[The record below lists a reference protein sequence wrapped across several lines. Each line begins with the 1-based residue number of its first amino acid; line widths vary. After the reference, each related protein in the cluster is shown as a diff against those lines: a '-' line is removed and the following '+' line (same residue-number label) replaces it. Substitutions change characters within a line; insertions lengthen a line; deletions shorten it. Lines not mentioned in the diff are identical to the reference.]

1 MTLGLGSIDRDISR
15 RERMLAG
22 DSAGEL
28 QRKAALSKGLVEL
41 LATQMAL
48 TKRQSAENQ
57 VNMLMGANPDSIKA
71 QKESELVGQSLAD
84 VTRQTAGILGQ
95 RKRTMNQN
103 MQAMAKLDPRM
114 LKALSSR
121 RRGIAAAPVPK
132 VQTAAQ
138 GGIVGYSSG
147 TEVQNNRSI
156 METLTTPVSNE
167 DFLGFVDYVK
177 NMGIPL
183 TESNVGD
190 LFEAYKQSFKEA
202 PISTTASTALLYPG
216 FGLAKAGITGLAKL
230 GKKLIPKK
238 APPLSGTTTA
248 VGSAGL
254 LGLGMSGD
262 DSTVPPGTADAA
274 KQAVQTAVD
283 FAPDA
288 GKKEIDSPGKP
299 PGPIKT
305 GDSAATRASKAR
317 AYDEWL
323 QGVITVLTAPGG
335 LQNMGRAYVQHTQ
348 RVLNNNMGMIGL
360 QIQRDKVAAM
370 NAANKLKSTELTSN
384 NLIRRINDI
393 DKILQDINADVMNS
407 PIGISYEVAKQDFI
421 KKPSDKNRS
430 ALAVA
435 EGLVQQ
441 AITQRANS
449 MGTDM
454 GFGGAGLL
462 GQKAFLIDQLNAMD
476 FDMTR
481 QPKQS

>member
-1 MTLGLGSIDRDISR
+1 
-15 RERMLAG
+15 
-22 DSAGEL
+22 
-28 QRKAALSKGLVEL
+28 
-41 LATQMAL
+41 
-48 TKRQSAENQ
+48 
-57 VNMLMGANPDSIKA
+57 
-71 QKESELVGQSLAD
+71 
-84 VTRQTAGILGQ
+84 
-95 RKRTMNQN
+95 MNQN

-121 RRGIAAAPVPK
+121 RKGIAAAPVPK

-138 GGIVGYSSG
+138 GGIVGYANG
-147 TEVQNNRSI
+147 NEVQNTNVMPRV
-156 METLTTPVSNE
+156 TPSTYGE
-167 DFLGFVDYVK
+167 DFSAFMDYVK

-190 LFEAYKQSFKEA
+190 LFESYKQSFKEA
-202 PISTTASTALLYPG
+202 PISTAASTALLYPG
-216 FGLAKAGITGLAKL
+216 ARLGLGILKGA
-230 GKKLIPKK
+230 KKLLPKK
-238 APPLSGTTTA
+238 APTLTGTTTA

-274 KQAVQTAVD
+274 EQAVQTAVD
-283 FAPDA
+283 FAPGA
-288 GKKEIDSPGKP
+288 GKKEIDSPGEP

-317 AYDEWL
+317 EYDEWL

-360 QIQRDKVAAM
+360 QIQKDKVAAM
-370 NAANKLKSTELTSN
+370 NAANRLKSTELTSN

-393 DKILQDINADVMNS
+393 DKILQDINADVANS

-421 KKPSDKNRS
+421 DKPSDKNRA

-462 GQKAFLIDQLNAMD
+462 GQKAFLIDKLNAMD

>member
-121 RRGIAAAPVPK
+121 RRGLAAAPVPK

-138 GGIVGYSSG
+138 GGIVGYANG
-147 TEVQNNRSI
+147 NEVQNNRSV

-202 PISTTASTALLYPG
+202 PISTLASTALVYPG
-216 FGLAKAGITGLAKL
+216 LGLAGAGIKGLAKL
-230 GKKLIPKK
+230 GRKLIPKK
-238 APPLSGTTTA
+238 APPLSATSTA
-248 VGSAGL
+248 VGTAGL
-254 LGLGMSGD
+254 LSLPQD
-262 DSTVPPGTADAA
+262 DSTVPPGTDEAA
-274 KQAVQTAVD
+274 REAFRTARD

-299 PGPIKT
+299 PGPVKT

-348 RVLNNNMGMIGL
+348 RVLDNNMGMIGL

>member
-1 MTLGLGSIDRDISR
+1 
-15 RERMLAG
+15 MLAG
-22 DSAGEL
+22 DSAAEL

-48 TKRQSAENQ
+48 SKRQSAENQ
-57 VNMLMGANPDSIKA
+57 INMLMGANPDSIKA

-103 MQAMAKLDPRM
+103 MQTMAKLDPRM
-114 LKALSSR
+114 LKALTSR

-147 TEVQNNRSI
+147 NEVQNTNVMPRV
-156 METLTTPVSNE
+156 TPSTYGE
-167 DFLGFVDYVK
+167 DFSAFMDYVE
-177 NMGIPL
+177 NIGIPL

-190 LFEAYKQSFKEA
+190 LFEAYKQSLKEA
-202 PISTTASTALLYPG
+202 PVSTLASTALLHPG
-216 FGLAKAGITGLAKL
+216 AKALGLGLKGL
-230 GKKLIPKK
+230 GKLIPKRFS
-238 APPLSGTTTA
+238 PLATTTA
-248 VGSAGL
+248 IGSAGL
-254 LGLGMSGD
+254 LGLSGD

-348 RVLNNNMGMIGL
+348 RVLDNNMGMIGL

-421 KKPSDKNRS
+421 KKPSDKNRA

>member
-1 MTLGLGSIDRDISR
+1 MELGLGSIDRDISR

-22 DSAGEL
+22 NSAAEL

-48 TKRQSAENQ
+48 SKRQSAENQ
-57 VNMLMGANPDSIKA
+57 VNMLMGSNPDSIKA

-121 RRGIAAAPVPK
+121 RKGIAAAPVPK

-138 GGIVGYSSG
+138 GGIVGYANG
-147 TEVQNNRSI
+147 NEVQNTNVMPRV
-156 METLTTPVSNE
+156 TPSTYGE
-167 DFLGFVDYVK
+167 DFSAFMDYVK

-190 LFEAYKQSFKEA
+190 LFESYKQSFKEA
-202 PISTTASTALLYPG
+202 PISTAASTALLYPG
-216 FGLAKAGITGLAKL
+216 ARLGLGILKGA
-230 GKKLIPKK
+230 KKLLPKK
-238 APPLSGTTTA
+238 APTLTGTTTA

-274 KQAVQTAVD
+274 EQAVQTAVD
-283 FAPDA
+283 FAPGA
-288 GKKEIDSPGKP
+288 GKKEIDSPGEP

-317 AYDEWL
+317 EYDEWL

-360 QIQRDKVAAM
+360 QIQKDKVAAM
-370 NAANKLKSTELTSN
+370 NAANRLKSTELTSN

-393 DKILQDINADVMNS
+393 DKILQDINADVANS

-421 KKPSDKNRS
+421 DKPSDKNRA

-462 GQKAFLIDQLNAMD
+462 GQKAFLIDKLNAMD

>member
-57 VNMLMGANPDSIKA
+57 INMLMGANPDSIKA
-71 QKESELVGQSLAD
+71 QKESELIGQSLAD

-103 MQAMAKLDPRM
+103 MQTMAKLDPRM
-114 LKALSSR
+114 LKALTSR

-147 TEVQNNRSI
+147 NEVQNTNTIPRV
-156 METLTTPVSNE
+156 TPSTYGE
-167 DFLGFVDYVK
+167 DFSAFMDYVK
-177 NMGIPL
+177 NIGIPL

-190 LFEAYKQSFKEA
+190 LYNSYMQSLKEA
-202 PISTTASTALLYPG
+202 PISTLASTALAYPG
-216 FGLAKAGITGLAKL
+216 FKAAQGVLSL
-230 GKKLIPKK
+230 GRKLIPKRFN
-238 APPLSGTTTA
+238 PLATTTA
-248 VGSAGL
+248 IGSAGL
-254 LGLGMSGD
+254 LSLPQD

-421 KKPSDKNRS
+421 KKPSDKNRA

>member
-1 MTLGLGSIDRDISR
+1 MELGLGSIDRDISR

-22 DSAGEL
+22 NSAAEL

-48 TKRQSAENQ
+48 SKRQSAENQ
-57 VNMLMGANPDSIKA
+57 VNMLMGSNPDSIKA

-121 RRGIAAAPVPK
+121 RKGIAAAPVPK

-138 GGIVGYSSG
+138 GGIVGYANG
-147 TEVQNNRSI
+147 NEVQNTNVMPRV
-156 METLTTPVSNE
+156 TPSTYGE
-167 DFLGFVDYVK
+167 DFSAFMDYVK
-177 NMGIPL
+177 NMGMPL

-190 LFEAYKQSFKEA
+190 LFESYKQSFKEA
-202 PISTTASTALLYPG
+202 PISTAASTALLYPG
-216 FGLAKAGITGLAKL
+216 ARLGLGILKGA
-230 GKKLIPKK
+230 KKLLPKK
-238 APPLSGTTTA
+238 APTLTGTTTA

-274 KQAVQTAVD
+274 EQAVQTAVD
-283 FAPDA
+283 FAPGA
-288 GKKEIDSPGKP
+288 GKKEIDSPGEP

-317 AYDEWL
+317 EYDEWL

-360 QIQRDKVAAM
+360 QIQKDKVAAM
-370 NAANKLKSTELTSN
+370 NAANRLKSTELTSN

-393 DKILQDINADVMNS
+393 DKILQDINADVANS

-421 KKPSDKNRS
+421 DKPSDKNRA

-462 GQKAFLIDQLNAMD
+462 GQKAFLIDKLNAMD

>member
-57 VNMLMGANPDSIKA
+57 INMLMGANPDSIKA
-71 QKESELVGQSLAD
+71 QKESELIGQSLAD

-103 MQAMAKLDPRM
+103 MRAMAKLDPRM
-114 LKALSSR
+114 LKALTSR

-147 TEVQNNRSI
+147 NEVQNTNTIPRV
-156 METLTTPVSNE
+156 TPSTYGE
-167 DFLGFVDYVK
+167 DFATVMEYLK

-190 LFEAYKQSFKEA
+190 VLEAYKQSFKEA
-202 PISTTASTALLYPG
+202 PISTVASTALLYPG
-216 FGLAKAGITGLAKL
+216 AKALGLGLKGL
-230 GKKLIPKK
+230 GKLIPKRFS
-238 APPLSGTTTA
+238 PLATTTA
-248 VGSAGL
+248 IGSAGL
-254 LGLGMSGD
+254 LGLSQD

-421 KKPSDKNRS
+421 KKPSDKNRA

>member
-1 MTLGLGSIDRDISR
+1 MELGLGSIDRDISR

-22 DSAGEL
+22 NSAAEL

-48 TKRQSAENQ
+48 SKRQSAENQ
-57 VNMLMGANPDSIKA
+57 VNMLMGSNPDSIKA

-121 RRGIAAAPVPK
+121 RKGIAAAPVPK

-138 GGIVGYSSG
+138 GGIVGYANG
-147 TEVQNNRSI
+147 NEVQNTNVMPRV
-156 METLTTPVSNE
+156 TPSTYSE
-167 DFLGFVDYVK
+167 DFSAFMDYVK

-190 LFEAYKQSFKEA
+190 LFESYKQSFKEA
-202 PISTTASTALLYPG
+202 PISTAASTALLYPG
-216 FGLAKAGITGLAKL
+216 ARLGLGILKGA
-230 GKKLIPKK
+230 KKLLPKK
-238 APPLSGTTTA
+238 APTLTGTTTA

-274 KQAVQTAVD
+274 EQAVQTAID
-283 FAPDA
+283 FAPGA
-288 GKKEIDSPGKP
+288 GKKEIDSPGEP

-317 AYDEWL
+317 EYDEWL

-360 QIQRDKVAAM
+360 QIQKDKVAAM
-370 NAANKLKSTELTSN
+370 NAANRLKSTELTSN

-393 DKILQDINADVMNS
+393 DKILQDINADVANS

-421 KKPSDKNRS
+421 DKPSDKNRA

-462 GQKAFLIDQLNAMD
+462 GQKAFLIDKLNAMD

>member
-121 RRGIAAAPVPK
+121 RRGLAAAPVPK

-138 GGIVGYSSG
+138 GGIVGYANG
-147 TEVQNNRSI
+147 NEVQNNRSV

-202 PISTTASTALLYPG
+202 PISTLASTALVYPG
-216 FGLAKAGITGLAKL
+216 LGLAGAGIKGLAKL
-230 GKKLIPKK
+230 GRKLIPKK
-238 APPLSGTTTA
+238 APPLSATSTA
-248 VGSAGL
+248 VGTAGL
-254 LGLGMSGD
+254 LSLPQD
-262 DSTVPPGTADAA
+262 DSTVPPGTDEAA
-274 KQAVQTAVD
+274 REAFRTARD

-299 PGPIKT
+299 PGPVKT

-348 RVLNNNMGMIGL
+348 RVLDNNMGMIGL

-421 KKPSDKNRS
+421 DKPSDKNRS

>member
-57 VNMLMGANPDSIKA
+57 INMLMGANPDSIKA

-103 MQAMAKLDPRM
+103 MQTMAKLDPRM
-114 LKALSSR
+114 LKALTSR

-147 TEVQNNRSI
+147 TEVQNTNTIPRV
-156 METLTTPVSNE
+156 TPSTYGE
-167 DFLGFVDYVK
+167 DFSAFMDYVK
-177 NMGIPL
+177 NIGIPL

-190 LFEAYKQSFKEA
+190 LYNSYMQSLKEA
-202 PISTTASTALLYPG
+202 PISTLASTALAYPG
-216 FGLAKAGITGLAKL
+216 FKAAQGVLSL
-230 GKKLIPKK
+230 GRKLIPKRFS
-238 APPLSGTTTA
+238 PLATTTA
-248 VGSAGL
+248 IGSAGL
-254 LGLGMSGD
+254 LGLSGD

-407 PIGISYEVAKQDFI
+407 PIGISYEVAKQEFI

>member
-84 VTRQTAGILGQ
+84 ITRQTAGILGQ

-114 LKALSSR
+114 LKALTSR

-147 TEVQNNRSI
+147 NEVQNTNTIPRVVPS
-156 METLTTPVSNE
+156 TYGE
-167 DFLGFVDYVK
+167 DFSAFMDYVK
-177 NMGIPL
+177 NIGIPL

-190 LFEAYKQSFKEA
+190 LYNSYMQSLKEA

-238 APPLSGTTTA
+238 LPLSGTTTA
-248 VGSAGL
+248 VGTAGL
-254 LGLGMSGD
+254 LSLPQD

-274 KQAVQTAVD
+274 EQAVQTAVD
-283 FAPDA
+283 FAPNA

-299 PGPIKT
+299 PGPVKT

-421 KKPSDKNRS
+421 DKPSDKNRA

>member
-1 MTLGLGSIDRDISR
+1 
-15 RERMLAG
+15 
-22 DSAGEL
+22 
-28 QRKAALSKGLVEL
+28 
-41 LATQMAL
+41 
-48 TKRQSAENQ
+48 
-57 VNMLMGANPDSIKA
+57 
-71 QKESELVGQSLAD
+71 
-84 VTRQTAGILGQ
+84 
-95 RKRTMNQN
+95 MNQN

-114 LKALSSR
+114 LKALTSR
-121 RRGIAAAPVPK
+121 RKGIAAAPVPK

-138 GGIVGYSSG
+138 GGIVGYSNG
-147 TEVQNNRSI
+147 NEVQNTNVMPRV
-156 METLTTPVSNE
+156 TPSTYGE
-167 DFLGFVDYVK
+167 DFSAFMDYVK

-190 LFEAYKQSFKEA
+190 LFESYKQSFKEA
-202 PISTTASTALLYPG
+202 PISTAASTALLYPG
-216 FGLAKAGITGLAKL
+216 ARLGLGILKGARKL
-230 GKKLIPKK
+230 LPKK
-238 APPLSGTTTA
+238 APTLTGTTTA

>member
-84 VTRQTAGILGQ
+84 ITRQTAGILGQ

-138 GGIVGYSSG
+138 GGIVGYSNG
-147 TEVQNNRSI
+147 NEVQNTNVMPRV
-156 METLTTPVSNE
+156 TPSTYGE
-167 DFLGFVDYVK
+167 DFSAFMDYVK

-190 LFEAYKQSFKEA
+190 LFESYKQSFKEA
-202 PISTTASTALLYPG
+202 PISTAASTALLYPG
-216 FGLAKAGITGLAKL
+216 ARLGLGILKGARKL
-230 GKKLIPKK
+230 LPKK
-238 APPLSGTTTA
+238 APTLTGTTTA

>member
-22 DSAGEL
+22 DSAAEL

-48 TKRQSAENQ
+48 SKRQSAENQ
-57 VNMLMGANPDSIKA
+57 INMLMGANPDSIKA

-114 LKALSSR
+114 LKALTSR

-177 NMGIPL
+177 NIGIPL

-190 LFEAYKQSFKEA
+190 LYNSYMQSLKEA

-238 APPLSGTTTA
+238 LPLSGTTTA
-248 VGSAGL
+248 VGTAGL
-254 LGLGMSGD
+254 LSLPQD

-274 KQAVQTAVD
+274 EQAVQTAVD

-421 KKPSDKNRS
+421 KKPSDKNRA

>member
-22 DSAGEL
+22 DSAAEL

-48 TKRQSAENQ
+48 SKRQSAENQ
-57 VNMLMGANPDSIKA
+57 INMLMGANPDSIKA

-177 NMGIPL
+177 NIGIPL

-190 LFEAYKQSFKEA
+190 LYNSYMQSLKEA

-238 APPLSGTTTA
+238 LPLSGTTTA
-248 VGSAGL
+248 VGTAGL
-254 LGLGMSGD
+254 LSLPQD

-274 KQAVQTAVD
+274 EQAVQTAVD

-421 KKPSDKNRS
+421 KKPSDKNRA

>member
-1 MTLGLGSIDRDISR
+1 MELGLGSIDRDISR

-22 DSAGEL
+22 NSAAEL

-48 TKRQSAENQ
+48 SKRQSAENQ
-57 VNMLMGANPDSIKA
+57 VNMLMGSNPDSIKA

-121 RRGIAAAPVPK
+121 RKGIAAAPVPK

-138 GGIVGYSSG
+138 GGIVGYANG
-147 TEVQNNRSI
+147 NEVQNTNVMPRV
-156 METLTTPVSNE
+156 TPSTYSE
-167 DFLGFVDYVK
+167 DFSAFMDYVK

-190 LFEAYKQSFKEA
+190 LFESYKQSFKEA
-202 PISTTASTALLYPG
+202 PISTAASTALLYPG
-216 FGLAKAGITGLAKL
+216 ARLGLGILKGA
-230 GKKLIPKK
+230 KKLLPKK
-238 APPLSGTTTA
+238 APTLTGTTTA

-274 KQAVQTAVD
+274 EQAVQTAVD
-283 FAPDA
+283 FAPGA
-288 GKKEIDSPGKP
+288 GKKEIDSPGEP

-317 AYDEWL
+317 EYDEWL

-360 QIQRDKVAAM
+360 QIQKDKVAAM
-370 NAANKLKSTELTSN
+370 NAANRLKSTELTSN

-393 DKILQDINADVMNS
+393 DKILQDINADVANS

-421 KKPSDKNRS
+421 DKPSDKNRA

-462 GQKAFLIDQLNAMD
+462 GQKAFLIDKLNAMD

>member
-1 MTLGLGSIDRDISR
+1 
-15 RERMLAG
+15 MLAG

-84 VTRQTAGILGQ
+84 ITRQTAGILGQ

-114 LKALSSR
+114 LKALTSR

-147 TEVQNNRSI
+147 NEVQNTNTIPRV
-156 METLTTPVSNE
+156 TPSTYGE
-167 DFLGFVDYVK
+167 DFATVMEYLK

-190 LFEAYKQSFKEA
+190 VLEAYKQSFKEA
-202 PISTTASTALLYPG
+202 PISTVASTALLYPG
-216 FGLAKAGITGLAKL
+216 AKALGLGLKGL
-230 GKKLIPKK
+230 GKLIPKRFS
-238 APPLSGTTTA
+238 PLATTTA
-248 VGSAGL
+248 IGSAGL
-254 LGLGMSGD
+254 LGLSQD

-421 KKPSDKNRS
+421 KKPSDKNRA

>member
-48 TKRQSAENQ
+48 SKRQSAENQ
-57 VNMLMGANPDSIKA
+57 INMLMGANPDSIKA

-114 LKALSSR
+114 LKALTSR

-190 LFEAYKQSFKEA
+190 LFQAYKQSFKEA
-202 PISTTASTALLYPG
+202 PVSTLASTALLHPG
-216 FGLAKAGITGLAKL
+216 FKALGLGLKGL
-230 GKKLIPKK
+230 GKLIPKRFS
-238 APPLSGTTTA
+238 PLATTTA
-248 VGSAGL
+248 IGSAGL
-254 LGLGMSGD
+254 LGLSGD

-274 KQAVQTAVD
+274 EQAVQTAVD
-283 FAPDA
+283 FGLDA

-348 RVLNNNMGMIGL
+348 RVLDNNMGMIGL

-407 PIGISYEVAKQDFI
+407 PIGISYEVAKQEFI

>member
-84 VTRQTAGILGQ
+84 ITRQTAGILGQ

-114 LKALSSR
+114 LKALTSR

-132 VQTAAQ
+132 AQTAAQ
-138 GGIVGYSSG
+138 GGIVGYASG
-147 TEVQNNRSI
+147 NEVQNTNTIPRVVPS
-156 METLTTPVSNE
+156 TYGE
-167 DFLGFVDYVK
+167 DFATVMEYLK

-190 LFEAYKQSFKEA
+190 VLEAYKQSFKEA
-202 PISTTASTALLYPG
+202 PISTVASTALLYPG
-216 FGLAKAGITGLAKL
+216 LGLAGAGIKGLAKL

-274 KQAVQTAVD
+274 EQAVQTAVD

-348 RVLNNNMGMIGL
+348 RVLDNNMGMIGL

-370 NAANKLKSTELTSN
+370 NAANKLKSTELTTN

>member
-1 MTLGLGSIDRDISR
+1 
-15 RERMLAG
+15 MLAG

-84 VTRQTAGILGQ
+84 ITRQTAGILGQ

-138 GGIVGYSSG
+138 GGIVGYSNG
-147 TEVQNNRSI
+147 NEVQNTNVMPRV
-156 METLTTPVSNE
+156 TPSTYGE
-167 DFLGFVDYVK
+167 DFSAFMDYVK

-190 LFEAYKQSFKEA
+190 LFESYKQSFKEA
-202 PISTTASTALLYPG
+202 PISTAASTALLYPG
-216 FGLAKAGITGLAKL
+216 ARLGLGILKGARKL
-230 GKKLIPKK
+230 LPKK
-238 APPLSGTTTA
+238 APTLTGTTTA

>member
-84 VTRQTAGILGQ
+84 ITRQTAGILGQ

-114 LKALSSR
+114 LKALTSR

-147 TEVQNNRSI
+147 NEVQNTNTIPRV
-156 METLTTPVSNE
+156 TPSTYGE
-167 DFLGFVDYVK
+167 DFATVMEYLK

-190 LFEAYKQSFKEA
+190 VLEAYKQSFKEA
-202 PISTTASTALLYPG
+202 PISTVASTALLYPG
-216 FGLAKAGITGLAKL
+216 AKALGLGLKGL
-230 GKKLIPKK
+230 GKLIPKRFS
-238 APPLSGTTTA
+238 PLATTTA
-248 VGSAGL
+248 IGSAGL
-254 LGLGMSGD
+254 LGLSQD

-299 PGPIKT
+299 PGPVKT

-348 RVLNNNMGMIGL
+348 RVLDNNMGMIGL

-421 KKPSDKNRS
+421 KKPSDKNRA

>member
-84 VTRQTAGILGQ
+84 ITRQTAGILGQ

-114 LKALSSR
+114 LKALTSR

-147 TEVQNNRSI
+147 NEVQNTNTIPRV
-156 METLTTPVSNE
+156 TPSTYGE
-167 DFLGFVDYVK
+167 DFATVMEYLK

-190 LFEAYKQSFKEA
+190 VLEAYKQSFKEA
-202 PISTTASTALLYPG
+202 PISTVASTALLYPG
-216 FGLAKAGITGLAKL
+216 AKALGLGLKGL
-230 GKKLIPKK
+230 GKLIPKRFS
-238 APPLSGTTTA
+238 PLATTTA
-248 VGSAGL
+248 IGSAGL
-254 LGLGMSGD
+254 LGLSQD

-421 KKPSDKNRS
+421 KKPSDKNRA

>member
-48 TKRQSAENQ
+48 SKRQSAENQ
-57 VNMLMGANPDSIKA
+57 INMLMGANPDSIKA

-114 LKALSSR
+114 LKALASR
-121 RRGIAAAPVPK
+121 RKGLAAAPVPK

-138 GGIVGYSSG
+138 GGIVGYSNG
-147 TEVQNNRSI
+147 TEVSRNPLSTVI
-156 METLTTPVSNE
+156 TPE
-167 DFLGFVDYVK
+167 FMDYVK
-177 NMGIPL
+177 NMNIPL

-190 LFEAYKQSFKEA
+190 LYNSYIQSFKEA
-202 PISTTASTALLYPG
+202 PISTAASTALLYPG
-216 FGLAKAGITGLAKL
+216 AKALGLGLKGL
-230 GKKLIPKK
+230 RKLIPKRFS
-238 APPLSGTTTA
+238 PLATTTA
-248 VGSAGL
+248 IGSAGL
-254 LGLGMSGD
+254 LGLSQD

-299 PGPIKT
+299 PGPVKT

-360 QIQRDKVAAM
+360 QIQKDKVAAM

-407 PIGISYEVAKQDFI
+407 PIGISYEVAKQEFI

>member
-1 MTLGLGSIDRDISR
+1 
-15 RERMLAG
+15 
-22 DSAGEL
+22 
-28 QRKAALSKGLVEL
+28 
-41 LATQMAL
+41 
-48 TKRQSAENQ
+48 
-57 VNMLMGANPDSIKA
+57 MLMGANPDSIKA

-84 VTRQTAGILGQ
+84 ITRQTAGILGQ

-138 GGIVGYSSG
+138 GGIVGYSNG
-147 TEVQNNRSI
+147 NEVQNTNVMPRV
-156 METLTTPVSNE
+156 TPSTYGE
-167 DFLGFVDYVK
+167 DFSAFMDYVK

-190 LFEAYKQSFKEA
+190 LFESYKQSFKEA
-202 PISTTASTALLYPG
+202 PISTAASTALLYPG
-216 FGLAKAGITGLAKL
+216 ARLGLGILKGARKL
-230 GKKLIPKK
+230 LPKK
-238 APPLSGTTTA
+238 APTLTGTTTA

>member
-22 DSAGEL
+22 DSAAEL

-48 TKRQSAENQ
+48 SKRQSAENQ
-57 VNMLMGANPDSIKA
+57 INMLMGANPDSIKA

-103 MQAMAKLDPRM
+103 MQTMAKLDPRM
-114 LKALSSR
+114 LKALTSR

-147 TEVQNNRSI
+147 NEVQNTNVMPRV
-156 METLTTPVSNE
+156 TPSTYGE
-167 DFLGFVDYVK
+167 DFSAFMDYVE
-177 NMGIPL
+177 NIGIPL

-190 LFEAYKQSFKEA
+190 LFEAYKQSLKEA
-202 PISTTASTALLYPG
+202 PVSTLASTALLHPG
-216 FGLAKAGITGLAKL
+216 AKALGLGLKGL
-230 GKKLIPKK
+230 GKLIPKRFS
-238 APPLSGTTTA
+238 PLATTTA
-248 VGSAGL
+248 IGSAGL
-254 LGLGMSGD
+254 LGLSGD

-348 RVLNNNMGMIGL
+348 RVLDNNMGMIGL

-421 KKPSDKNRS
+421 KKPSDKNRA

>member
-1 MTLGLGSIDRDISR
+1 MELGLGSIDRDISR
-15 RERMLAG
+15 RERMLSG
-22 DSAGEL
+22 NSAAEL
-28 QRKAALSKGLVEL
+28 QKKAALSKGLVEL

-48 TKRQSAENQ
+48 SKRQSAENQ
-57 VNMLMGANPDSIKA
+57 VNMMMGSNPDSIKA

-121 RRGIAAAPVPK
+121 RKGIAAAPVPK

-138 GGIVGYSSG
+138 GGIVGYANG
-147 TEVQNNRSI
+147 NEVQN
-156 METLTTPVSNE
+156 TTSLSRYTPSTYGE
-167 DFLGFVDYVK
+167 DFSAFMDYVK

-190 LFEAYKQSFKEA
+190 AFEAYKQSFKEA
-202 PISTTASTALLYPG
+202 PISTVASTALLYPG
-216 FGLAKAGITGLAKL
+216 LGLAGAGIKGLAKL

-238 APPLSGTTTA
+238 APPLSATSTA

-262 DSTVPPGTADAA
+262 DATVPPGTADAA

-283 FAPDA
+283 FTPDA

-299 PGPIKT
+299 PGPVKT

-360 QIQRDKVAAM
+360 QIQKDKVAAM
-370 NAANKLKSTELTSN
+370 NAANRLKSTELTSN

-393 DKILQDINADVMNS
+393 DKILQDINADVANS

-421 KKPSDKNRS
+421 DKPSDKNRA
-430 ALAVA
+430 ALSVA

-462 GQKAFLIDQLNAMD
+462 GQKAFLIDKLNAMD

>member
-1 MTLGLGSIDRDISR
+1 MELGLGSIDRDISR

-22 DSAGEL
+22 NSAAEL

-48 TKRQSAENQ
+48 SKRQSAENQ
-57 VNMLMGANPDSIKA
+57 VNMLMGSNPDSIKA

-121 RRGIAAAPVPK
+121 RKGIAAAPVPK

-138 GGIVGYSSG
+138 GGIVGYANG
-147 TEVQNNRSI
+147 NEVQNTNVMPRV
-156 METLTTPVSNE
+156 TPSTYSE
-167 DFLGFVDYVK
+167 DFSAFMDYVK
-177 NMGIPL
+177 NMGMPL

-190 LFEAYKQSFKEA
+190 LFESYKQSFKEA
-202 PISTTASTALLYPG
+202 PISTAASTALLYPG
-216 FGLAKAGITGLAKL
+216 ARLGLGILKGA
-230 GKKLIPKK
+230 KKLLPKK
-238 APPLSGTTTA
+238 APTLTGTTTA

-274 KQAVQTAVD
+274 EQAVQTAVD
-283 FAPDA
+283 FAPGA
-288 GKKEIDSPGKP
+288 GKKEIDSPGEP

-317 AYDEWL
+317 EYDEWL

-360 QIQRDKVAAM
+360 QIQKDKVAAM
-370 NAANKLKSTELTSN
+370 NAANRLKSTELTSN

-393 DKILQDINADVMNS
+393 DKILQDINADVANS

-421 KKPSDKNRS
+421 DKPSDKNRA

-462 GQKAFLIDQLNAMD
+462 GQKAFLIDKLNAMD

>member
-1 MTLGLGSIDRDISR
+1 
-15 RERMLAG
+15 MLAG

-84 VTRQTAGILGQ
+84 ITRQTAGILGQ

-114 LKALSSR
+114 LKALTSR

-132 VQTAAQ
+132 AQTAAQ
-138 GGIVGYSSG
+138 GGIVGYASG
-147 TEVQNNRSI
+147 NEVQNTNTIPRVVPS
-156 METLTTPVSNE
+156 TYGE
-167 DFLGFVDYVK
+167 DFATVMEYLK

-190 LFEAYKQSFKEA
+190 VLEAYKQSFKEA
-202 PISTTASTALLYPG
+202 PISTVASTALLYPG
-216 FGLAKAGITGLAKL
+216 LGLAGAGIKGLAKL

-274 KQAVQTAVD
+274 EQAVQTAVD

-348 RVLNNNMGMIGL
+348 RVLDNNMGMIGL

-370 NAANKLKSTELTSN
+370 NAANKLKSTELTTN